1 MAGGAEP
8 VGKLLGGFDLEDAV
22 RRHVSI
28 VRPSTIWDKARILHG
43 NKATLMCW
51 VGSNHARSTS
61 PRVFQSV
68 MVTGSVQEAADNLRM
83 TPSAV
88 SQHIAALQRQTGLDL
103 FDRVGR
109 GIVPTAAAEALIA
122 QAETVLQQWHRLDDY
137 VADLRDGRTGRLVLG
152 YFPSAGSTLLPSI
165 VRQITAEFPDLVVEL
180 VLTEVGARSTIPDI
194 DVAMDHTENTRRPG
208 YRKVPLT
215 EDPYIL
221 AVHHEHPL
229 ARRRAVT
236 LTDLKG
242 EGWVSNDSFANPGHR
257 IVLAACAAKGI
268 HPAFHR
274 PGAGPPQRP
283 RVRRGR
289 CRDHRASTTRGAH
302 HPGRGGPRADHRPP
316 VRQLVAMV
324 REGGVR
330 NAVADR
336 VLDLLVRLSRH
347 PSRRQRVQ
355 RS

>member
-1 MAGGAEP
+1 MLDP
-8 VGKLLGGFDLEDAV
+8 HRLG
-22 RRHVSI
+22 
-28 VRPSTIWDKARILHG
+28 
-43 NKATLMCW
+43 
-51 VGSNHARSTS
+51 
-61 PRVFQSV
+61 VFQSV

-221 AVHHEHPL
+221 AVHYEHPL

-257 IVLAACAAKGI
+257 IVLAACAAKGFTPRFTVQAQD
-268 HPAFHR
+268 HHSALGFVA
-274 PGAGPPQRP
+274 AGVGITVLPRLAARIIPDGVV
-283 RVRRGR
+283 RVRIT
-289 CRDHRASTTRGAH
+289 D
-302 HPGRGGPRADHRPP
+302 PP

>member
-1 MAGGAEP
+1 MLDP
-8 VGKLLGGFDLEDAV
+8 HRLG
-22 RRHVSI
+22 
-28 VRPSTIWDKARILHG
+28 
-43 NKATLMCW
+43 
-51 VGSNHARSTS
+51 
-61 PRVFQSV
+61 VFQSV

-208 YRKVPLT
+208 YRKMPLT

-257 IVLAACAAKGI
+257 IVLAACAAKGFTPRFTVQAQD
-268 HPAFHR
+268 HHSALGFVA
-274 PGAGPPQRP
+274 AGVGITVLPRLAARIIPDGVV
-283 RVRRGR
+283 RVRIT
-289 CRDHRASTTRGAH
+289 D
-302 HPGRGGPRADHRPP
+302 PP

>member
-1 MAGGAEP
+1 MLDP
-8 VGKLLGGFDLEDAV
+8 HRLG
-22 RRHVSI
+22 
-28 VRPSTIWDKARILHG
+28 
-43 NKATLMCW
+43 
-51 VGSNHARSTS
+51 
-61 PRVFQSV
+61 VFQSV

-257 IVLAACAAKGI
+257 IVLAACAAKGFTPRFTVQAQD
-268 HPAFHR
+268 HHSALGFVA
-274 PGAGPPQRP
+274 AGVGITVLPRLAARIIPNGVV
-283 RVRRGR
+283 RVRIT
-289 CRDHRASTTRGAH
+289 D
-302 HPGRGGPRADHRPP
+302 PP

>member
-1 MAGGAEP
+1 M
-8 VGKLLGGFDLEDAV
+8 
-22 RRHVSI
+22 
-28 VRPSTIWDKARILHG
+28 
-43 NKATLMCW
+43 
-51 VGSNHARSTS
+51 
-61 PRVFQSV
+61 
-68 MVTGSVQEAADNLRM
+68 
-83 TPSAV
+83 
-88 SQHIAALQRQTGLDL
+88 
-103 FDRVGR
+103 
-109 GIVPTAAAEALIA
+109 
-122 QAETVLQQWHRLDDY
+122 
-137 VADLRDGRTGRLVLG
+137 
-152 YFPSAGSTLLPSI
+152 
-165 VRQITAEFPDLVVEL
+165 RQITAEFPDLVVEL

-215 EDPYIL
+215 EDPYVL

-257 IVLAACAAKGI
+257 IVLAACAAKGFTPRFTVQAQD
-268 HPAFHR
+268 HHSALGFVA
-274 PGAGPPQRP
+274 AGVGITVLPRLAARIIPDGVV
-283 RVRRGR
+283 RVRI
-289 CRDHRASTTRGAH
+289 TY
-302 HPGRGGPRADHRPP
+302 PP

>member
-1 MAGGAEP
+1 MLDP
-8 VGKLLGGFDLEDAV
+8 HRLG
-22 RRHVSI
+22 
-28 VRPSTIWDKARILHG
+28 
-43 NKATLMCW
+43 
-51 VGSNHARSTS
+51 
-61 PRVFQSV
+61 VFQSV

-257 IVLAACAAKGI
+257 IVLAACAAKGFTPRFTVQAQD
-268 HPAFHR
+268 HHSALGFVA
-274 PGAGPPQRP
+274 AGVGITVLPRLAARIIPDGVV
-283 RVRRGR
+283 RVRIT
-289 CRDHRASTTRGAH
+289 D
-302 HPGRGGPRADHRPP
+302 PP

-355 RS
+355 PS

>member
-1 MAGGAEP
+1 MLDP
-8 VGKLLGGFDLEDAV
+8 HRLG
-22 RRHVSI
+22 
-28 VRPSTIWDKARILHG
+28 
-43 NKATLMCW
+43 
-51 VGSNHARSTS
+51 
-61 PRVFQSV
+61 VFQSV

-268 HPAFHR
+268 TPRFTVQAQDHHSALGFVA
-274 PGAGPPQRP
+274 AGVGITVLPRLAARIIPDGVV
-283 RVRRGR
+283 RVRIT
-289 CRDHRASTTRGAH
+289 D
-302 HPGRGGPRADHRPP
+302 PP

>member
-1 MAGGAEP
+1 MLDP
-8 VGKLLGGFDLEDAV
+8 HRLG
-22 RRHVSI
+22 
-28 VRPSTIWDKARILHG
+28 
-43 NKATLMCW
+43 
-51 VGSNHARSTS
+51 
-61 PRVFQSV
+61 VFQSV

-229 ARRRAVT
+229 ARRRTVT

-257 IVLAACAAKGI
+257 IVLAACAAKGFTPRFTVQAQD
-268 HPAFHR
+268 HHSALGFVA
-274 PGAGPPQRP
+274 AGVGITVLPRLAARIIPDGVV
-283 RVRRGR
+283 RVRIP
-289 CRDHRASTTRGAH
+289 D
-302 HPGRGGPRADHRPP
+302 PP

>member
-1 MAGGAEP
+1 MLDP
-8 VGKLLGGFDLEDAV
+8 HRLG
-22 RRHVSI
+22 
-28 VRPSTIWDKARILHG
+28 
-43 NKATLMCW
+43 
-51 VGSNHARSTS
+51 
-61 PRVFQSV
+61 VFQSV

-109 GIVPTAAAEALIA
+109 GIVPTAAAEALMA

-229 ARRRAVT
+229 ARRRALT

-257 IVLAACAAKGI
+257 IVLAACAAKGFTPRFTVQAQD
-268 HPAFHR
+268 HHSALGFVA
-274 PGAGPPQRP
+274 AGVGITVLPRLAARIIPDGVV
-283 RVRRGR
+283 RVRIT
-289 CRDHRASTTRGAH
+289 D
-302 HPGRGGPRADHRPP
+302 PP

>member
-1 MAGGAEP
+1 MLDP
-8 VGKLLGGFDLEDAV
+8 HRLG
-22 RRHVSI
+22 
-28 VRPSTIWDKARILHG
+28 
-43 NKATLMCW
+43 
-51 VGSNHARSTS
+51 
-61 PRVFQSV
+61 VFQSV

-229 ARRRAVT
+229 ARRRTVT

-257 IVLAACAAKGI
+257 IVLAACAAKGFTPRFTVQAQD
-268 HPAFHR
+268 HHSALGFVA
-274 PGAGPPQRP
+274 AGVGITVLPRLAARIIPDGVV
-283 RVRRGR
+283 RVRIT
-289 CRDHRASTTRGAH
+289 D
-302 HPGRGGPRADHRPP
+302 PP

>member
-1 MAGGAEP
+1 MLDP
-8 VGKLLGGFDLEDAV
+8 HRLG
-22 RRHVSI
+22 
-28 VRPSTIWDKARILHG
+28 
-43 NKATLMCW
+43 
-51 VGSNHARSTS
+51 
-61 PRVFQSV
+61 VFQSV

-137 VADLRDGRTGRLVLG
+137 VTDLRDGRTGRLVLG

-257 IVLAACAAKGI
+257 IVLAACAAKGFTPRFTVQAQD
-268 HPAFHR
+268 HHSALGFVA
-274 PGAGPPQRP
+274 AGVGITVLPRLAARIIPDGVV
-283 RVRRGR
+283 RVRIT
-289 CRDHRASTTRGAH
+289 D
-302 HPGRGGPRADHRPP
+302 PP

>member
-1 MAGGAEP
+1 MLDP
-8 VGKLLGGFDLEDAV
+8 HRLG
-22 RRHVSI
+22 
-28 VRPSTIWDKARILHG
+28 
-43 NKATLMCW
+43 
-51 VGSNHARSTS
+51 
-61 PRVFQSV
+61 VFQSV

-215 EDPYIL
+215 EDPYVL

-257 IVLAACAAKGI
+257 IVLAACAAKGFTPRFTVQAQD
-268 HPAFHR
+268 HHSALGFVA
-274 PGAGPPQRP
+274 AGVGITVLPRLAARIIPDGVV
-283 RVRRGR
+283 RVRIT
-289 CRDHRASTTRGAH
+289 D
-302 HPGRGGPRADHRPP
+302 PP

>member
-1 MAGGAEP
+1 
-8 VGKLLGGFDLEDAV
+8 
-22 RRHVSI
+22 
-28 VRPSTIWDKARILHG
+28 
-43 NKATLMCW
+43 
-51 VGSNHARSTS
+51 
-61 PRVFQSV
+61 
-68 MVTGSVQEAADNLRM
+68 M

-257 IVLAACAAKGI
+257 IVLAACAAKGFTPRFTVQAQD
-268 HPAFHR
+268 HHSALGFVA
-274 PGAGPPQRP
+274 AGVGITVLPRLAARIIPDGVV
-283 RVRRGR
+283 RVRIT
-289 CRDHRASTTRGAH
+289 D
-302 HPGRGGPRADHRPP
+302 PP

>member
-1 MAGGAEP
+1 MLDP
-8 VGKLLGGFDLEDAV
+8 HRLG
-22 RRHVSI
+22 
-28 VRPSTIWDKARILHG
+28 
-43 NKATLMCW
+43 
-51 VGSNHARSTS
+51 
-61 PRVFQSV
+61 VFQSV

-109 GIVPTAAAEALIA
+109 GIVPTAAAEALMA

-215 EDPYIL
+215 EDPYVL

-257 IVLAACAAKGI
+257 IVLAACAAKGFTPRFTVQAQD
-268 HPAFHR
+268 HHSALGFVA
-274 PGAGPPQRP
+274 AGVGITVLPRLAARIIPDGVV
-283 RVRRGR
+283 RVRIT
-289 CRDHRASTTRGAH
+289 D
-302 HPGRGGPRADHRPP
+302 PP

>member
-1 MAGGAEP
+1 MLDP
-8 VGKLLGGFDLEDAV
+8 HRLG
-22 RRHVSI
+22 
-28 VRPSTIWDKARILHG
+28 
-43 NKATLMCW
+43 
-51 VGSNHARSTS
+51 
-61 PRVFQSV
+61 VFQSV

-109 GIVPTAAAEALIA
+109 GIVPTAAAEALMA

-257 IVLAACAAKGI
+257 IVLAACAAKGFTPRFTVQAQD
-268 HPAFHR
+268 HHSALGFVA
-274 PGAGPPQRP
+274 AGVGITVLPRLAARIIPDGVV
-283 RVRRGR
+283 RVRIT
-289 CRDHRASTTRGAH
+289 D
-302 HPGRGGPRADHRPP
+302 PP

>member
-1 MAGGAEP
+1 MLDP
-8 VGKLLGGFDLEDAV
+8 HRLG
-22 RRHVSI
+22 
-28 VRPSTIWDKARILHG
+28 
-43 NKATLMCW
+43 
-51 VGSNHARSTS
+51 
-61 PRVFQSV
+61 VFQSV
-68 MVTGSVQEAADNLRM
+68 MVTGSVQEAPDNLRM

-257 IVLAACAAKGI
+257 IVLAACAAKGFTPRFTVQAQD
-268 HPAFHR
+268 HHSALGFVA
-274 PGAGPPQRP
+274 AGVGITVLPRLAARIIPDGVV
-283 RVRRGR
+283 RVRIT
-289 CRDHRASTTRGAH
+289 D
-302 HPGRGGPRADHRPP
+302 PP

>member
-1 MAGGAEP
+1 MLDP
-8 VGKLLGGFDLEDAV
+8 HRLG
-22 RRHVSI
+22 
-28 VRPSTIWDKARILHG
+28 
-43 NKATLMCW
+43 
-51 VGSNHARSTS
+51 
-61 PRVFQSV
+61 VFQSV

-137 VADLRDGRTGRLVLG
+137 VTDLRDGRTGRLVLG

-257 IVLAACAAKGI
+257 IVLAACAAKGFTPRFTVQAQD
-268 HPAFHR
+268 HHSALGFVA
-274 PGAGPPQRP
+274 AGVGITVLPRLAARIIPDGVV
-283 RVRRGR
+283 RVRIT
-289 CRDHRASTTRGAH
+289 D
-302 HPGRGGPRADHRPP
+302 PP
-316 VRQLVAMV
+316 VRQLAAMV

>member
-1 MAGGAEP
+1 MLDP
-8 VGKLLGGFDLEDAV
+8 HRLG
-22 RRHVSI
+22 
-28 VRPSTIWDKARILHG
+28 
-43 NKATLMCW
+43 
-51 VGSNHARSTS
+51 
-61 PRVFQSV
+61 VFQSV

-122 QAETVLQQWHRLDDY
+122 QAETVLQQWHRLDDC

-257 IVLAACAAKGI
+257 IVLAACAAKGFTPRFTVQAQD
-268 HPAFHR
+268 HHSALGFVA
-274 PGAGPPQRP
+274 AGVGITVLPRLAARIIPDGVV
-283 RVRRGR
+283 RVRIP
-289 CRDHRASTTRGAH
+289 D
-302 HPGRGGPRADHRPP
+302 PP

>member
-1 MAGGAEP
+1 MLDP
-8 VGKLLGGFDLEDAV
+8 HRLG
-22 RRHVSI
+22 
-28 VRPSTIWDKARILHG
+28 
-43 NKATLMCW
+43 
-51 VGSNHARSTS
+51 
-61 PRVFQSV
+61 VFQSV

-215 EDPYIL
+215 EDPYVL

-257 IVLAACAAKGI
+257 IVLAACAANGFTPRFTVQAQDHHSALGFVAAGVGI
-268 HPAFHR
+268 TVLPRLAAR
-274 PGAGPPQRP
+274 IIPDGVV
-283 RVRRGR
+283 RVRIT
-289 CRDHRASTTRGAH
+289 D
-302 HPGRGGPRADHRPP
+302 PP

>member
-1 MAGGAEP
+1 MLDP
-8 VGKLLGGFDLEDAV
+8 HRLG
-22 RRHVSI
+22 
-28 VRPSTIWDKARILHG
+28 
-43 NKATLMCW
+43 
-51 VGSNHARSTS
+51 
-61 PRVFQSV
+61 VFQSV

-215 EDPYIL
+215 EDPYVL

-257 IVLAACAAKGI
+257 IVLAACAAKGFTPRFTVQAQD
-268 HPAFHR
+268 HHSALGFVA
-274 PGAGPPQRP
+274 AGVGITVLPRLAARIIPNGVV
-283 RVRRGR
+283 RVRIT
-289 CRDHRASTTRGAH
+289 D
-302 HPGRGGPRADHRPP
+302 PP

>member
-1 MAGGAEP
+1 MLDP
-8 VGKLLGGFDLEDAV
+8 HRLG
-22 RRHVSI
+22 
-28 VRPSTIWDKARILHG
+28 
-43 NKATLMCW
+43 
-51 VGSNHARSTS
+51 
-61 PRVFQSV
+61 VFQSV
-68 MVTGSVQEAADNLRM
+68 MVTGSVKEAADNLRM

-257 IVLAACAAKGI
+257 IVLAACAAKGFTPRFTVQAQD
-268 HPAFHR
+268 HHSALGFVA
-274 PGAGPPQRP
+274 AGVGITVLPRLAARIIPDGVV
-283 RVRRGR
+283 RVRIT
-289 CRDHRASTTRGAH
+289 D
-302 HPGRGGPRADHRPP
+302 PP

>member
-1 MAGGAEP
+1 MLDP
-8 VGKLLGGFDLEDAV
+8 HRLG
-22 RRHVSI
+22 
-28 VRPSTIWDKARILHG
+28 
-43 NKATLMCW
+43 
-51 VGSNHARSTS
+51 
-61 PRVFQSV
+61 VFQSV

-257 IVLAACAAKGI
+257 IVLAACAAKGFTPRFTVQAQD
-268 HPAFHR
+268 HHSALGFVA
-274 PGAGPPQRP
+274 AGVGITVLPRLAARIIPDGVV
-283 RVRRGR
+283 RVRIP
-289 CRDHRASTTRGAH
+289 D
-302 HPGRGGPRADHRPP
+302 PP
-316 VRQLVAMV
+316 VRQLVRRSSPRPARPAQPAPITPATGPAVVTV
-324 REGGVR
+324 R
-330 NAVADR
+330 
-336 VLDLLVRLSRH
+336 
-347 PSRRQRVQ
+347 
-355 RS
+355 RSWH

>member
-1 MAGGAEP
+1 MLDP
-8 VGKLLGGFDLEDAV
+8 HRLG
-22 RRHVSI
+22 
-28 VRPSTIWDKARILHG
+28 
-43 NKATLMCW
+43 
-51 VGSNHARSTS
+51 
-61 PRVFQSV
+61 VFQSV

-194 DVAMDHTENTRRPG
+194 DVAMDHSENTRRPG

-257 IVLAACAAKGI
+257 IVLAACAAKGFTPRFTVQAQD
-268 HPAFHR
+268 HHSALGFVA
-274 PGAGPPQRP
+274 AGVGITVLPRLAARIIPDGVV
-283 RVRRGR
+283 RVRIT
-289 CRDHRASTTRGAH
+289 D
-302 HPGRGGPRADHRPP
+302 PP

-330 NAVADR
+330 SAVADR

>member
-1 MAGGAEP
+1 MLDP
-8 VGKLLGGFDLEDAV
+8 HRLG
-22 RRHVSI
+22 
-28 VRPSTIWDKARILHG
+28 
-43 NKATLMCW
+43 
-51 VGSNHARSTS
+51 
-61 PRVFQSV
+61 VFQSV

-229 ARRRAVT
+229 ARRRALT

-257 IVLAACAAKGI
+257 IVLAACAAKGFTPRFTVQAQD
-268 HPAFHR
+268 HHSALGFVA
-274 PGAGPPQRP
+274 AGVGITVLPRLAARIIPDGVV
-283 RVRRGR
+283 RVRIP
-289 CRDHRASTTRGAH
+289 D
-302 HPGRGGPRADHRPP
+302 PP

>member
-1 MAGGAEP
+1 MLDP
-8 VGKLLGGFDLEDAV
+8 HRLG
-22 RRHVSI
+22 
-28 VRPSTIWDKARILHG
+28 
-43 NKATLMCW
+43 
-51 VGSNHARSTS
+51 
-61 PRVFQSV
+61 VFQSV

-109 GIVPTAAAEALIA
+109 GIVPTAAAEALMA

-137 VADLRDGRTGRLVLG
+137 VTDLRDGRTGRLVLG

-229 ARRRAVT
+229 ARRRALT

-257 IVLAACAAKGI
+257 IVLAACAAKGFTPRFTVQAQD
-268 HPAFHR
+268 HHSALGFVA
-274 PGAGPPQRP
+274 AGVGITVLPRLAARIIPDGVV
-283 RVRRGR
+283 RVRIT
-289 CRDHRASTTRGAH
+289 D
-302 HPGRGGPRADHRPP
+302 PP

>member
-1 MAGGAEP
+1 MLDP
-8 VGKLLGGFDLEDAV
+8 HRLG
-22 RRHVSI
+22 
-28 VRPSTIWDKARILHG
+28 
-43 NKATLMCW
+43 
-51 VGSNHARSTS
+51 
-61 PRVFQSV
+61 VFQSV

-257 IVLAACAAKGI
+257 IVLAACAAKGFTPRFTVQAQD
-268 HPAFHR
+268 HHSALGFVA
-274 PGAGPPQRP
+274 AGVGITVLPRLAARIIPDGVV
-283 RVRRGR
+283 RVRIT
-289 CRDHRASTTRGAH
+289 A
-302 HPGRGGPRADHRPP
+302 PP

>member
-1 MAGGAEP
+1 MLDP
-8 VGKLLGGFDLEDAV
+8 HRLG
-22 RRHVSI
+22 
-28 VRPSTIWDKARILHG
+28 
-43 NKATLMCW
+43 
-51 VGSNHARSTS
+51 
-61 PRVFQSV
+61 VFQSV

-137 VADLRDGRTGRLVLG
+137 VTDLRDGRTGRLVLG

-229 ARRRAVT
+229 ARRRALT

-257 IVLAACAAKGI
+257 IVLAACAAKGFTPRFTVQAQD
-268 HPAFHR
+268 HHSALGFVA
-274 PGAGPPQRP
+274 AGVGITVLPRLAARIIPDGVV
-283 RVRRGR
+283 RVRIT
-289 CRDHRASTTRGAH
+289 D
-302 HPGRGGPRADHRPP
+302 PP

>member
-1 MAGGAEP
+1 MLDP
-8 VGKLLGGFDLEDAV
+8 HRLG
-22 RRHVSI
+22 
-28 VRPSTIWDKARILHG
+28 
-43 NKATLMCW
+43 
-51 VGSNHARSTS
+51 
-61 PRVFQSV
+61 VFQSV

-242 EGWVSNDSFANPGHR
+242 EDWVSNDSFANPGHR
-257 IVLAACAAKGI
+257 IVLAACAAKGFTPRFTVQAQD
-268 HPAFHR
+268 HHSALGFVA
-274 PGAGPPQRP
+274 AGVGITVLPRLAARIIPDGVV
-283 RVRRGR
+283 RVRIT
-289 CRDHRASTTRGAH
+289 D
-302 HPGRGGPRADHRPP
+302 PP

>member
-1 MAGGAEP
+1 MLDP
-8 VGKLLGGFDLEDAV
+8 HRLG
-22 RRHVSI
+22 
-28 VRPSTIWDKARILHG
+28 
-43 NKATLMCW
+43 
-51 VGSNHARSTS
+51 
-61 PRVFQSV
+61 VFQSV

-109 GIVPTAAAEALIA
+109 GIVPTAAAEALMA

-257 IVLAACAAKGI
+257 IVLAACAAKGFTPRFTVQAQD
-268 HPAFHR
+268 HHSALGFVA
-274 PGAGPPQRP
+274 AGVGITVLPRLAARIIPDGVV
-283 RVRRGR
+283 RVRIT
-289 CRDHRASTTRGAH
+289 D
-302 HPGRGGPRADHRPP
+302 PP

-336 VLDLLVRLSRH
+336 VLDLLVRRSRH

-355 RS
+355 PS

>member
-1 MAGGAEP
+1 MLDP
-8 VGKLLGGFDLEDAV
+8 HRLG
-22 RRHVSI
+22 
-28 VRPSTIWDKARILHG
+28 
-43 NKATLMCW
+43 
-51 VGSNHARSTS
+51 
-61 PRVFQSV
+61 VFQSV

-137 VADLRDGRTGRLVLG
+137 VTDLRDGRTGRLVLG

-180 VLTEVGARSTIPDI
+180 VLTEMGARSTIPDI

-257 IVLAACAAKGI
+257 IVLAACAAKGFTPRFTVQAQD
-268 HPAFHR
+268 HHSALGFVA
-274 PGAGPPQRP
+274 AGVGITVLPRLAARIIPDGVV
-283 RVRRGR
+283 RVRIT
-289 CRDHRASTTRGAH
+289 D
-302 HPGRGGPRADHRPP
+302 PP

>member
-1 MAGGAEP
+1 MLDP
-8 VGKLLGGFDLEDAV
+8 HRLG
-22 RRHVSI
+22 
-28 VRPSTIWDKARILHG
+28 
-43 NKATLMCW
+43 
-51 VGSNHARSTS
+51 
-61 PRVFQSV
+61 VFQSV

-122 QAETVLQQWHRLDDY
+122 QTETVLQQWHRLDDY

-257 IVLAACAAKGI
+257 IVLAACAAKGFTPRFTVQAQD
-268 HPAFHR
+268 HHSALGFVA
-274 PGAGPPQRP
+274 AGVGITVLPRLAARIIPDGVV
-283 RVRRGR
+283 RVRIT
-289 CRDHRASTTRGAH
+289 D
-302 HPGRGGPRADHRPP
+302 PP

>member
-1 MAGGAEP
+1 MLDP
-8 VGKLLGGFDLEDAV
+8 HRLG
-22 RRHVSI
+22 
-28 VRPSTIWDKARILHG
+28 
-43 NKATLMCW
+43 
-51 VGSNHARSTS
+51 
-61 PRVFQSV
+61 VFQSV

-229 ARRRAVT
+229 ARRRALT

-257 IVLAACAAKGI
+257 IVLAACAAKGFTPRFTVQAQD
-268 HPAFHR
+268 HHSALGFVA
-274 PGAGPPQRP
+274 AGVGITVLPRLAARIIPDGVV
-283 RVRRGR
+283 RVRIT
-289 CRDHRASTTRGAH
+289 D
-302 HPGRGGPRADHRPP
+302 PP

>member
-1 MAGGAEP
+1 MLDP
-8 VGKLLGGFDLEDAV
+8 HRLG
-22 RRHVSI
+22 
-28 VRPSTIWDKARILHG
+28 
-43 NKATLMCW
+43 
-51 VGSNHARSTS
+51 
-61 PRVFQSV
+61 VFQSV

-215 EDPYIL
+215 EDPYVL

-229 ARRRAVT
+229 ARRRALT

-257 IVLAACAAKGI
+257 IVLAACAAKGFTPRFTVQAQD
-268 HPAFHR
+268 HHSALGFVA
-274 PGAGPPQRP
+274 AGVGITVLPRLAARIIPDGVV
-283 RVRRGR
+283 RVRIT
-289 CRDHRASTTRGAH
+289 D
-302 HPGRGGPRADHRPP
+302 PP

>member
-1 MAGGAEP
+1 MLDP
-8 VGKLLGGFDLEDAV
+8 HRLG
-22 RRHVSI
+22 
-28 VRPSTIWDKARILHG
+28 
-43 NKATLMCW
+43 
-51 VGSNHARSTS
+51 
-61 PRVFQSV
+61 VFQSV

-257 IVLAACAAKGI
+257 IVLAACAAKGFTPRFTVQAQD
-268 HPAFHR
+268 HHSALGFVA
-274 PGAGPPQRP
+274 AGVGITVLPRLAARIIPDGVV
-283 RVRRGR
+283 RVRIT
-289 CRDHRASTTRGAH
+289 D
-302 HPGRGGPRADHRPP
+302 PP

-347 PSRRQRVQ
+347 PSRRQQVQ

>member
-1 MAGGAEP
+1 MLDP
-8 VGKLLGGFDLEDAV
+8 HRLG
-22 RRHVSI
+22 
-28 VRPSTIWDKARILHG
+28 
-43 NKATLMCW
+43 
-51 VGSNHARSTS
+51 
-61 PRVFQSV
+61 VFQSV

-137 VADLRDGRTGRLVLG
+137 VTDLRDGRTGRLVLG

-229 ARRRAVT
+229 ARRRALT

-257 IVLAACAAKGI
+257 IVLAACAAKGFTPRFTVQAQD
-268 HPAFHR
+268 HHSALGFVA
-274 PGAGPPQRP
+274 AGVGITVLPRLAARIIPDGVV
-283 RVRRGR
+283 RVRIT
-289 CRDHRASTTRGAH
+289 D
-302 HPGRGGPRADHRPP
+302 PP
-316 VRQLVAMV
+316 ERQLVAMV

>member
-1 MAGGAEP
+1 MLDP
-8 VGKLLGGFDLEDAV
+8 HRLG
-22 RRHVSI
+22 
-28 VRPSTIWDKARILHG
+28 
-43 NKATLMCW
+43 
-51 VGSNHARSTS
+51 
-61 PRVFQSV
+61 VFQSV

-194 DVAMDHTENTRRPG
+194 DVAMDHSENTRRPG

-257 IVLAACAAKGI
+257 IVLAACAAKGFTPRFTVQAQD
-268 HPAFHR
+268 HHSALGFVA
-274 PGAGPPQRP
+274 AGVGITVLPRLAARIIPDGVV
-283 RVRRGR
+283 RVRIT
-289 CRDHRASTTRGAH
+289 D
-302 HPGRGGPRADHRPP
+302 PP

>member
-1 MAGGAEP
+1 MLDP
-8 VGKLLGGFDLEDAV
+8 HRLG
-22 RRHVSI
+22 
-28 VRPSTIWDKARILHG
+28 
-43 NKATLMCW
+43 
-51 VGSNHARSTS
+51 
-61 PRVFQSV
+61 VFQSV

-221 AVHHEHPL
+221 AVHYEHPL
-229 ARRRAVT
+229 ARRRALT

-257 IVLAACAAKGI
+257 IVLAACAAKGFTPRFTVQAQD
-268 HPAFHR
+268 HHSALGFVA
-274 PGAGPPQRP
+274 AGVGITVLPRLAARIIPDGVV
-283 RVRRGR
+283 RVRIT
-289 CRDHRASTTRGAH
+289 D
-302 HPGRGGPRADHRPP
+302 PP